1 MLIIKKAVLA
11 IEQINL
17 LKKELKYKTSRSGG
31 KGGQNVNK
39 VETKVEV
46 AFNVAN
52 SYALTEIQK
61 QIILSKVENKL
72 TEDGFLKL
80 TEDANRSQLTNKEA
94 VVQRLIKVLNRALEI
109 QKKRKPT
116 KPTKASQK
124 KRSESKKHRSDIKQ
138 SRKKLF

>member
-61 QIILSKVENKL
+61 QIILSKVKNKL